1 MSPCSRSFPAALATA
16 SQALSFLSPFSNAEG
31 EEYLRQRR
39 LELPFSSTTGEGV
52 LYDMGP
58 TMNISQVQFNKM
70 FANEDVDKNVAP
82 GSLLDSF
89 LKQDE
94 KAYTNVSSNP
104 LPVDQVFL
112 SSRSLLSIPSN
123 TWTENGA
130 TSATG
135 VVKEEAKQS
144 MMAAMDSLKNEDL
157 CSVLQD
163 LDMDN
168 SQLMQWENA
177 LNRLSQSDSSVGSQL
192 ESILTSDIFD
202 YIDSI
207 LFKEGEDNQNGAHL
221 SCFSAAEHQQEP
233 FNQAVAGLYEPP
245 LFPTPSPECSH
256 SPHTGQQEAPSSS
269 ELTGSTQTFNSM
281 RKLSHPPPGMEAIPS
296 QLALVP
302 NASATFQPCGQVHL
316 GRPQRSGQIL
326 SHPHA
331 ALGSNGDLLQ
341 STVEQQLV
349 DILSP
354 LVPRADFKSPAVN
367 VPLSFSSACLSS
379 SPQQTLHRQVQEWQ
393 QSQHQ
398 VPQAGIKQNR
408 HEHMPGPRHG
418 LVSESAG
425 LWQSNVPKPTPG
437 QQGGLA
443 CSRAATQSS
452 CMFDQHCSCS
462 PEGGAV
468 TALSGSSRPRWGDVY
483 MDQSPPQGSCYFQW
497 SQSGPVVGTSA
508 NSEGEAS
515 AGPLSHPSSTSSTGH
530 TFSTFHYSD
539 RRTQTDARVP
549 LWATKQLQN
558 EH

>member
-1 MSPCSRSFPAALATA
+1 MSVSLLPLVSSLPSRLKRYHFCPL
-16 SQALSFLSPFSNAEG
+16 FSNAEG
-31 EEYLRQRR
+31 EEHLRQRR
-39 LELPFSSTTGEGV
+39 LQLPFSFTTGEGV
-52 LYDMGP
+52 LYDTGP
-58 TMNISQVQFNKM
+58 TVNVSQFQFNKM
-70 FANEDVDKNVAP
+70 FANGDAAKNVAP

-94 KAYTNVSSNP
+94 AAYTNASSSP

-112 SSRSLLSIPSN
+112 SSRALVSIPSD
-123 TWTENGA
+123 TWTENGT

-144 MMAAMDSLKNEDL
+144 MMDAMDSLDADL
-157 CSVLQD
+157 CSVLQE
-163 LDMDN
+163 LDVDN

-177 LNRLSQSDSSVGSQL
+177 LSRLSQSDSSVGSQL
-192 ESILTSDIFD
+192 ESVLTSDIFG

-207 LFKEGEDNQNGAHL
+207 LFKEGEDDRNGAHP
-221 SCFSAAEHQQEP
+221 SCFSAADHQQEP
-233 FNQAVAGLYEPP
+233 FGQAVAVLCKPP
-245 LFPTPSPECSH
+245 SFPTPSLECSH
-256 SPHTGQQEAPSSS
+256 TPHAGQQEAPSSS
-269 ELTGSTQTFNSM
+269 GLTGSSQTFNST

-316 GRPQRSGQIL
+316 GCPQPSGQIS
-326 SHPHA
+326 SHPQA
-331 ALGSNGDLLQ
+331 ALRSNGDLLQ

-354 LVPRADFKSPAVN
+354 LVPCADFKSAAVN
-367 VPLSFSSACLSS
+367 APLSFSSKCLSS
-379 SPQQTLHRQVQEWQ
+379 SPQPTLQRQVQEWQ

-398 VPQAGIKQNR
+398 LPQAGVRQSR
-408 HEHMPGPRHG
+408 HEHMPARHS

-425 LWQSNVPKPTPG
+425 LWQSNVPKLTPG

-452 CMFDQHCSCS
+452 CMFDQHFSCS
-462 PEGGAV
+462 PAGGAV
-468 TALSGSSRPRWGDVY
+468 TALSGSSGPRWGEVY

-508 NSEGEAS
+508 ISEGDAS
-515 AGPLSHPSSTSSTGH
+515 APPLSHPSCTEH
-530 TFSTFHYSD
+530 TFSTLHYSA